1 MAKPTPYHNSAIR
14 PSSSHAFGMAKSFTI
29 SYAVKNTHAGGS
41 NVTPTLSCKLFR
53 FYAFLT
59 RHYFYVNPMGVFWG
73 SLKLMREFY
82 KNSYFLKYIL
92 VSKQNIFTHARTH
105 EMAAQLTG
113 QSQSNTST
121 SQLNT
126 GRRYALTE
134 TDFFYIARL
143 KNSSTSYIQINIV

>member
-1 MAKPTPYHNSAIR
+1 
-14 PSSSHAFGMAKSFTI
+14 
-29 SYAVKNTHAGGS
+29 
-41 NVTPTLSCKLFR
+41 
-53 FYAFLT
+53 
-59 RHYFYVNPMGVFWG
+59 MGVFWG

-92 VSKQNIFTHARTH
+92 VSKPNIFTHARTH

-134 TDFFYIARL
+134 TDSFYIAWF
-143 KNSSTSYIQINIV
+143 KKSSTSYIQINIV